1 MQIDLSKFIAPNQT
15 VAVAVSGGVDSV
27 ALLYYMLSQA
37 EKYHI
42 KIVAVNVEH
51 GIRGQA
57 SKDDTNF
64 VESLCAKLG
73 VKLYKYSVDSLLKAK
88 SDKLSL
94 EEAAR
99 ILRYDCF
106 FDLISKGC
114 CDKVATAHHLSDNFE
129 SVILNLF
136 RGTGLKGVSGIESNY
151 NDKIIRPFLSVSK
164 HQIQVYAKAQNLSF
178 VTDQT
183 NFDDDYTRNNI
194 RLNLTPIIKQIFPE
208 AEKSVYRFSEIAK
221 AENQYIEEQSQKALT
236 LYDDCAEIALP
247 LHDALICRCVISAFK
262 HLGIKKDWEK
272 VHIDAVCSLKSAK
285 NGTTLELKNNVC
297 AVKEYQK
304 IVIYK
309 SFNATSTEL
318 PFSLGNLT
326 FLNYQLNVQA
336 VNSQVDLKDGF
347 YADLDK
353 IPTSAVIRTKKD
365 GDKFT
370 KFGGGS
376 KSLGDFLTDKKV
388 PLRIRNNLPL
398 VADGKE
404 ILFIF
409 GIAISDKIKVT
420 ENTEKIIKF
429 TIEENYEQKF

>member
-1 MQIDLSKFIAPNQT
+1 MQIDLSKFLAPNQT

-247 LHDALICRCVISAFK
+247 LHDALICRCAINAFK

-272 VHIDAVCSLKSAK
+272 VHIDAVCALKSAK

-309 SFNATSTEL
+309 SFNATAKEL

-326 FLNYQLNVQA
+326 FTKYQLNVQA

-353 IPTSAVIRTKKD
+353 IPNSAVIRTKKD

-429 TIEENYEQKF
+429 TIEENYEQEF